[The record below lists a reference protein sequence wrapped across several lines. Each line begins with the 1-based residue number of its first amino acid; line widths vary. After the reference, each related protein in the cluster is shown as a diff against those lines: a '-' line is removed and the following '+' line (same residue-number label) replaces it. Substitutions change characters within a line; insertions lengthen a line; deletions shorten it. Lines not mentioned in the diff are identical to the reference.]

1 MGTKA
6 PISSPQAIVGGGK
19 PGYHAADLPFSF
31 AMLVNSVAYTQGR
44 KVAEVP
50 LGEIAD
56 YLRRPDTFVWVG
68 LADPEP
74 AELVTLKDAF
84 GLHEL
89 TIEDMGRGAQRPK
102 IEEYGNRVFLVLQT
116 MEIDGD
122 RLVAGETHIY
132 AGEHFLLSVRR
143 RSSVGYAAVRAR
155 CEEEPE
161 LLRHGPGFVAYAL
174 MDFIVDRYFPIVT
187 ALEDDLNQAEERM
200 FHKAAMRHTPQ
211 LFYRV
216 KRRLMRVRRALFPLL
231 EVDSRLQGSRNPLV
245 NDATRPY
252 FRDVFDHV
260 SRLCENLEGMHEMLT
275 TAMQV
280 NLSLITAAEGDVTK
294 RLAAWG
300 AIIAVPTMVGGIYG
314 MNFRHMPELEWVYGY
329 PAALGLTFAACG
341 LLYYR
346 FKKAGWL

>member
-1 MGTKA
+1 MRVN
-6 PISSPQAIVGGGK
+6 PSSW
-19 PGYHAADLPFSF
+19 LL
-31 AMLVNSVAYTQGR
+31 MLVNSVAYAQGK
-44 KVAEVP
+44 KVAD
-50 LGEIAD
+50 LAIGEIAG
-56 YLRRPDTFVWVG
+56 YLERPDTFVWVG
-68 LADPEP
+68 LADPSLE
-74 AELVTLKDAF
+74 ELATLKDAL

-89 TIEDMGRGAQRPK
+89 AVEDMGRGAQRPK

-132 AGEHFLLSVRR
+132 AGERFLLSVRR

-174 MDFIVDRYFPIVT
+174 MDFIVDRYFPIV
-187 ALEDDLNQAEERM
+187 ARLEDDLNEAEERM

-216 KRRLMRVRRALFPLL
+216 KRRLMRVRRALYPLL
-231 EVDSRLQGSRNPLV
+231 EIDSRLQGSRNPLLTE
-245 NDATRPY
+245 ATRPY

-260 SRLCENLEGMHEMLT
+260 ARLCETLDGMHEMLT

-294 RLAAWG
+294 RLAAWA
-300 AIIAVPTMVGGIYG
+300 AIFAIPTMVGGIYG
-314 MNFRHMPELEWVYGY
+314 MNFKHMPELEWAYGY
-329 PAALGLTFAACG
+329 PLAMGLTFSACG
-341 LLYYR
+341 FLYYR